1 MAVLNRFCAGLKAK
15 RDTPARKGKEG
26 GLDPLPSFPTGA
38 IVELLCVAST
48 LIFCFLFVSG
58 GERTRPTLLGLTI
71 LGKGNMERRPGRS
84 RLYFIAPCILEHPNA
99 LGGPFNCEG

>member
-58 GERTRPTLLGLTI
+58 GERAVRPFLVSRFWEKETWKDDPDGPVFI
-71 LGKGNMERRPGRS
+71 LS
-84 RLYFIAPCILEHPNA
+84 RHAFWSI
-99 LGGPFNCEG
+99 

>member
-38 IVELLCVAST
+38 IVEL
-48 LIFCFLFVSG
+48 
-58 GERTRPTLLGLTI
+58 
-71 LGKGNMERRPGRS
+71 
-84 RLYFIAPCILEHPNA
+84 
-99 LGGPFNCEG
+99 